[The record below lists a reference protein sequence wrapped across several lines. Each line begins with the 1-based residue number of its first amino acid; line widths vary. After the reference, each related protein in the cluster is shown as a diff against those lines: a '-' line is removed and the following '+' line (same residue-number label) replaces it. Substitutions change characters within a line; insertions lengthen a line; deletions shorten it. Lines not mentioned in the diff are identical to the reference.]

1 MSELVQFVMINLKN
15 SGSEFD
21 FESYTKKLLEN
32 IKKNLRPNDLN
43 FLSSNTKTTKCAIM
57 IDDINE
63 FIITFTYIRSIT
75 ISQLKVEISGDDLNR
90 LDTNLHNLKT
100 RLKDLMLVE

>member
-1 MSELVQFVMINLKN
+1 MINLKN

-32 IKKNLRPNDLN
+32 IKKDLRPNDLN

-57 IDDINE
+57 IDDIN
-63 FIITFTYIRSIT
+63 
-75 ISQLKVEISGDDLNR
+75 
-90 LDTNLHNLKT
+90 
-100 RLKDLMLVE
+100 

>member
-1 MSELVQFVMINLKN
+1 MHVIFKNLLGDYMMSELVQFVMINLKN

-32 IKKNLRPNDLN
+32 IKKDLRPNDLN

-57 IDDINE
+57 IDDIN
-63 FIITFTYIRSIT
+63 
-75 ISQLKVEISGDDLNR
+75 
-90 LDTNLHNLKT
+90 
-100 RLKDLMLVE
+100 